1 MFNNLANNNV
11 FYILDKTQKPILK
24 IGKVKKV
31 DTDPQY
37 FGLANHSIDITIDV
51 DGDIY
56 EFKKIPANVSIISP
70 SKNIII
76 SDNAEDLAK
85 EYESI
90 TIHSQQILDN
100 IEYHQSI
107 VDSKDEILSKLNPK
121 FAKEKEQENKLNSLE
136 NRVGNMEQGIDDIKT
151 MLAKVLNK

>member
-1 MFNNLANNNV
+1 MFNSLADNSI
-11 FYILDKTQKPILK
+11 FYILDKTEKPILK

-37 FGLANHSIDITIDV
+37 FGLANHSVDIIVDV
-51 DGDIY
+51 NGDTY

-76 SDNAEDLAK
+76 SDNAEELYK
-85 EYESI
+85 EFESI
-90 TIHSQQILDN
+90 VIHSQQIIDSKD
-100 IEYHQSI
+100 YHQAI
-107 VDSKDEILSKLNPK
+107 IDSKDEILSKLNPK

-136 NRVGNMEQGIDDIKT
+136 TRVGNMEQGITDIKT
-151 MLAKVLNK
+151 MLAKMLDK